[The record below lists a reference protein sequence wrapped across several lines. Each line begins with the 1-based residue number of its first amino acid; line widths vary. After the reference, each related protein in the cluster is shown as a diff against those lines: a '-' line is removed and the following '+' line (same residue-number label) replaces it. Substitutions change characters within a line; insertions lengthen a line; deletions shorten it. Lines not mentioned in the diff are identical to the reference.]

1 MLLGSGLCVARTPR
15 LPRIQTLNRSKLA
28 NPASICKSKTVLP
41 NLSREIGREIDI
53 GLNKSCHFFM
63 LSAAFVDDQHD
74 SNCHRPCATV

>member
-41 NLSREIGREIDI
+41 NLSREIDI
-53 GLNKSCHFFM
+53 GLNKSYHFFM

-74 SNCHRPCATV
+74 SNCHRSCTNV